1 MLDPT
6 SQPNIVVGASA
17 DIADPSRRLR
27 SDAMHSLK
35 TVSVKNESLQKVAK
49 RSKKRALPKRSL
61 PKNSFL
67 KRLDTL
73 YWRRLFRYLFIRFLR
88 IRSSPHAIARGI
100 AAGVFTGSFPLLGIQ
115 SIAGIALAALVRGN
129 KVVAAASTWI
139 SNPITFVPLFA
150 LNFQVGRWLL
160 RLPTTT
166 VLPSPSPAGLDAWMS
181 MGLDVAGAL
190 MLGSVVVGLVMSV
203 VGYYVGLTVAQ
214 RVRKAKISR
223 RRRRRQR

>member
-1 MLDPT
+1 MLDST
-6 SQPNIVVGASA
+6 SQPNIK
-17 DIADPSRRLR
+17 
-27 SDAMHSLK
+27 DATNALMR
-35 TVSVKNESLQKVAK
+35 VPVKNEGSQKVAK
-49 RSKKRALPKRSL
+49 RSRKRGLPKRSL

-88 IRSSPHAIARGI
+88 IRSSPQAIARGM
-100 AAGVFTGSFPLLGIQ
+100 AAGAFTGSFPLLGIQ
-115 SIAGIALAALVRGN
+115 SIAGIALAALFRGN
-129 KVVAAASTWI
+129 KMVAAASTWI

-166 VLPSPSPAGLDAWMS
+166 VLPSASPAGLDAWME

-190 MLGSVVVGLVMSV
+190 MLGSCVVGLVMGV
-203 VGYYVGLTVAQ
+203 VGYYVGLMVAQ
-214 RVRKAKISR
+214 RVRKAKIAR
-223 RRRRRQR
+223 RRRRRR

>member
-1 MLDPT
+1 MLDST
-6 SQPNIVVGASA
+6 SQPSIK
-17 DIADPSRRLR
+17 
-27 SDAMHSLK
+27 DATNALMR
-35 TVSVKNESLQKVAK
+35 VPVKNEGSQKVAK
-49 RSKKRALPKRSL
+49 RSTKRGLPKRSL

-88 IRSSPHAIARGI
+88 IRSSPEAIARGV
-100 AAGVFTGSFPLLGIQ
+100 AAGAFTGSFPLLGIQ
-115 SIAGIALAALVRGN
+115 SIAGIALAALFRGN
-129 KVVAAASTWI
+129 KMVAAASTWI

-166 VLPSPSPAGLDAWMS
+166 VLPSASPAGLDAWME

-190 MLGSVVVGLVMSV
+190 MLGSCVVGLVMSV
-203 VGYYVGLTVAQ
+203 VGYYVGLMVAQ
-214 RVRKAKISR
+214 RVRRAKIAR
-223 RRRRRQR
+223 RRRRRK